1 MTTVLRE
8 ARYGHHTRAY
18 HDNIIIAVN
27 DQTQQILAY
36 DASSDAKYIQ
46 VSD

>member
-8 ARYGHHTRAY
+8 ARYGQHTRAA

-27 DQTQQILAY
+27 DETQQIIAY
-36 DASSDAKYIQ
+36 DASSDAKYMQ
-46 VSD
+46 V